1 MTLRIPKSP
10 PSVDVASSVSVEEME
25 ALLSEW
31 FDGQVVL
38 TSSGRSALLITLQEL
53 GFDRYTHRVAVPQMI
68 SKCVL
73 DAVTC
78 CAFPVDAAGRSAA
91 DATIQYPQYGFIQ
104 LTRPSGVVVED
115 IAHAFF
121 SVPQK
126 DAPRTIATFSLPKFF
141 STTTMVGGVI
151 VADPSLARRLRE
163 RRKSAPVKSA
173 ETLAK
178 EASIFRTFSGGG
190 SGELSLLYTARL
202 LNPRIESVEL
212 GGLPTKRSE
221 IEEIRRKRRDI
232 METLLV
238 AARHLVP
245 RGWGDMLR
253 DHLPYAFPVFASGD
267 VLERL
272 NRELREA
279 GIESDLYRIDADRDM
294 MHPRY
299 EPMLLIPYSHLVSE
313 EVLKDTGSIL
323 RSRSV

>member
-1 MTLRIPKSP
+1 MTFRVPKSP
-10 PSVDVASSVSVEEME
+10 PSVDAVSSVSVEEME
-25 ALLSEW
+25 VLLSEW
-31 FDGQVVL
+31 FGGNVVL

-73 DAVTC
+73 DAVIN
-78 CAFPVDAAGRSAA
+78 CAFPVDAAERSVA
-91 DATIQYPQYGFIQ
+91 DATIQYHQYGFTQ
-104 LTRPSGVVVED
+104 LIRPSGVVIED

-126 DAPRTIATFSLPKFF
+126 DTPRTIAIFSLPKFF
-141 STTTMVGGVI
+141 ATSTMVGGVI
-151 VADPSLARRLRE
+151 VADPSLARSLRE

-178 EASIFRTFSGGG
+178 EASIFRTFPEGG

-202 LNPRIESVEL
+202 LNPRIESIEL

-221 IEEIRRKRRDI
+221 IEDIRRKRRDV

-238 AARHLVP
+238 TAEHLVP

-253 DHLPYAFPVFASGD
+253 DHLPYAFPVSASGD
-267 VLERL
+267 TLERL

-279 GIESDLYRIDADRDM
+279 GIESDLYRIDVDRDM
-294 MHPRY
+294 SHPRY
-299 EPMLLIPYSHLVSE
+299 ERMLLIPYSHLVSE
-313 EVLKDTGSIL
+313 EVLKDMGSIL
-323 RSRSV
+323 RSQSV